1 MLKLKNH
8 LNDCFLSLPFTH
20 LFCNLVIRKRNRRTF
35 PHTWTHTPLTLISFR
50 SAIGR
55 EAQVLTS
62 RHHLWLISDSDSIRM
77 PRWISQLESE
87 FLLFLLFPSPFTFIT
102 LSRRIISTGPP
113 LLIFLFLYFIRE
125 TIPRFFNG
133 TLPWELIPFKSRWTS
148 TKAAAICRKSQRA
161 AGTHKSWTW
170 IE

>member
-35 PHTWTHTPLTLISFR
+35 PHTWTHTHTPLTLISFR

-62 RHHLWLISDSDSIRM
+62 LWLISDSDSIRM

-87 FLLFLLFPSPFTFIT
+87 FLLFPLFPSPFTFIT

-113 LLIFLFLYFIRE
+113 LLIFLILYFIRDNSE
-125 TIPRFFNG
+125 ILQWNPSVGINPLQISLDLHHSSSDLSEITEGRRYP
-133 TLPWELIPFKSRWTS
+133 
-148 TKAAAICRKSQRA
+148 
-161 AGTHKSWTW
+161 
-170 IE
+170 